1 MVKLSKQVSDK
12 YSTRTQR
19 VAQKQEVERRE
30 KKAQADYDALKQKV
44 DLIKKTQ
51 FVDKTKTETYEE
63 VIPKRF
69 DVNDY
74 TRSKWYKKSSHVR
87 DRWLKNASKHNYKG
101 AWAVNRYTRTRE
113 VTVPFTLEDGENSYK
128 SVYETLS
135 PDVKQF
141 FQTPEEVL
149 QSKST
154 RIQTTRSTIQD
165 KLSYADQKIAE
176 ARQKHE
182 EKIRKN
188 DAWYRGKSSTE
199 REKIRDRYKKKDRR
213 YDDDLEE
220 EIAKWQGYKKGLGKG
235 LNELDQNKDIAIDD
249 IERYAYDVAD
259 YEERKREVRNENREF
274 NYKQKQEIKK
284 LEEAGYKPFVVE
296 KSSKGKT
303 EEAYL
308 TFINT
313 ELGKSKQVAKFK
325 PITTVNVKTLQ
336 PSKLG
341 SVPISRSLEYA
352 GKEYKF
358 SSNLQLYKDDQGKL
372 KTEYGDIGLT
382 EKQVI
387 DQARDQAYS
396 EWQDKNKTNFS
407 SDFKVLTIP
416 QKTDSNK
423 NFWREIEGYAGTGE
437 LPYGYG
443 GQQSISTEPTSVL
456 ISSDQYYAIQDQAS
470 FFQWATKSI
479 KKLTGK
485 IPKIKQGEWF
495 LNVGSPVGINTFQT
509 GIAPYKTSDDPF
521 KSISIT
527 EGIQTTR
534 EDLGDLGEKIKQWA
548 LGSDKIKKVE
558 EDLKDQYQK
567 RYQTAFEKKYMKDL
581 IYEDIGFDEAS
592 AEFEK
597 SREAEIIQRDYAK
610 EYGEEMARLNSE
622 VKTGKKILGYAGA
635 GSLSLISG
643 AYGLIET
650 PKKTV
655 LTAGAVYGGLKVVKY
670 IPKIAG
676 VTFTGYMGASGLK
689 KALSPTSTFEEASS
703 GFVQAV
709 ISGAVLGY
717 AGYKYWKQ
725 PVVTSENIKVPIK
738 EFQKAKVIGFQGKT
752 KTIVKIRGET
762 YAIDNTYFG
771 KQKLS
776 TQIIEGRRT
785 IVTTKG
791 RSLLNKY
798 LNYDMTGLKLDPI
811 YKGVPYVDKAGYTKA
826 FKRLRSYGLSEA
838 QAKATLR
845 YHQPKVIETTLEKGQ
860 ITTIQGDKISATGQF
875 DISRS
880 QPKIIIDKDL
890 GISTRYAKTKTDLY
904 DFERY
909 LTNIGGKDLVVT
921 DIMKTSP
928 YAPLG
933 KTTTLFK
940 EFSTVKVEDLQKGL
954 IQTGYSK
961 NIKVLQEYK
970 YQDIKSLF
978 VQKQTLPLKRSL
990 ELGSS
995 QTRIIRANQNIV
1007 DIDFDE
1013 ITGVFKSNALQPA
1026 NIKKTPLSKTFGVDE
1041 AKNLFSVRSEKDLNK
1056 VISKLEES
1064 GSVGITGRST
1074 GSTSQYAGTGMYE
1087 RSAGGLLPQE
1097 FKSLPLSDLS
1107 LTNKINMG
1115 KIVLPTSS
1123 LGLKTGLFTS
1133 VGVASVL
1140 KSQEKLKTNFKTNF
1154 ELKDLIKSKTDF
1166 GLKSQV
1172 APKQDLSLKSSSILK
1187 SQLINFGLGLNI
1199 TSPVIRPPTIP
1210 TFNFRPPIIV
1220 LPFSSARIKKKISK
1234 KKKGIY
1240 ELGYLPDFTS
1250 RAIGLDPEIITEKQA
1265 LAKVKKI
1272 QTGFELRRGV
1282 ILK

>member
-1 MVKLSKQVSDK
+1 
-12 YSTRTQR
+12 
-19 VAQKQEVERRE
+19 
-30 KKAQADYDALKQKV
+30 
-44 DLIKKTQ
+44 
-51 FVDKTKTETYEE
+51 
-63 VIPKRF
+63 
-69 DVNDY
+69 
-74 TRSKWYKKSSHVR
+74 
-87 DRWLKNASKHNYKG
+87 
-101 AWAVNRYTRTRE
+101 
-113 VTVPFTLEDGENSYK
+113 
-128 SVYETLS
+128 
-135 PDVKQF
+135 
-141 FQTPEEVL
+141 
-149 QSKST
+149 
-154 RIQTTRSTIQD
+154 
-165 KLSYADQKIAE
+165 
-176 ARQKHE
+176 
-182 EKIRKN
+182 
-188 DAWYRGKSSTE
+188 
-199 REKIRDRYKKKDRR
+199 
-213 YDDDLEE
+213 
-220 EIAKWQGYKKGLGKG
+220 
-235 LNELDQNKDIAIDD
+235 
-249 IERYAYDVAD
+249 
-259 YEERKREVRNENREF
+259 
-274 NYKQKQEIKK
+274 
-284 LEEAGYKPFVVE
+284 
-296 KSSKGKT
+296 
-303 EEAYL
+303 
-308 TFINT
+308 
-313 ELGKSKQVAKFK
+313 
-325 PITTVNVKTLQ
+325 
-336 PSKLG
+336 
-341 SVPISRSLEYA
+341 
-352 GKEYKF
+352 
-358 SSNLQLYKDDQGKL
+358 
-372 KTEYGDIGLT
+372 
-382 EKQVI
+382 
-387 DQARDQAYS
+387 
-396 EWQDKNKTNFS
+396 
-407 SDFKVLTIP
+407 
-416 QKTDSNK
+416 
-423 NFWREIEGYAGTGE
+423 
-437 LPYGYG
+437 
-443 GQQSISTEPTSVL
+443 
-456 ISSDQYYAIQDQAS
+456 
-470 FFQWATKSI
+470 
-479 KKLTGK
+479 
-485 IPKIKQGEWF
+485 
-495 LNVGSPVGINTFQT
+495 VGINTFQT

-534 EDLGDLGEKIKQWA
+534 EDLGDLGKKIKQWA

-717 AGYKYWKQ
+717 AGYKSFQQ
-725 PVVTSENIKVPIK
+725 PKVTYENVKIPIK
-738 EFQKAKVIGFQGKT
+738 EFQKAKVVGFQGKT

-811 YKGVPYVDKAGYTKA
+811 YKGVPYVDHAGYTKA

-845 YHQPKVIETTLEKGQ
+845 YHQPKVIEKTLEKGQ

-875 DISRS
+875 EISKS

-890 GISTRYAKTKTDLY
+890 GISTRYAKTKTDFY

-909 LTNIGGKDLVVT
+909 LTNIKGKDLIIT
-921 DIMKTSP
+921 DLKKVSP

-940 EFSTVKVEDLQKGL
+940 EFSTVKVGDLQKGL

-1210 TFNFRPPIIV
+1210 PFNFRPPIIV